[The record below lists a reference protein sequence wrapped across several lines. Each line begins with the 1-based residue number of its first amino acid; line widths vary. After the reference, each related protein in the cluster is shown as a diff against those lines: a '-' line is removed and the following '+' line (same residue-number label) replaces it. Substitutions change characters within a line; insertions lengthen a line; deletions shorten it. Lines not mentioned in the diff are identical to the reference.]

1 MTKLYLTD
9 HPDLIIERAG
19 NGWTIIR
26 LNRPKSL
33 HALDESLARS
43 IFEVVIQ
50 LADDD
55 ETLAIWMDS
64 STPKAFCAGGDV
76 RQLRQ
81 MSLDGNVKG
90 ADVFFREE
98 YAADLML
105 HQYSKPIVVW
115 GEGYVMG
122 GGMGLMMSAPFR
134 LVTPASKLAMPEI
147 NIGLFPDV
155 GGTRFL
161 AERGL
166 IGLFLGLTGALV
178 DAGDAHMLNWA
189 THISHLSKDAVLDKL
204 INLDWKAQSSI
215 TGHYHLVADALA
227 AIHRPVVGEALKN
240 SLDEIHRVCRGVD
253 FLEDYNAI
261 VALSEITS
269 NLWLKQAADNL
280 KNGSPSTAAL
290 TWLLWQ
296 WASAKD
302 RPWAQV
308 FALEIQLAEW
318 KIRHPDFNE
327 GVRARLVDKDNK
339 PVWQVQKVESLKQA
353 LGGVPNAD
361 DESWREILKKFGVI

>member
-1 MTKLYLTD
+1 MTTLNITD
-9 HPDLIIERAG
+9 HPDLITERAG
-19 NGWTIIR
+19 NGWTIVR

-43 IFEVVIQ
+43 IFDVIIY
-50 LADDD
+50 LASDA
-55 ETLAIWMDS
+55 ETKAIWLDS

-81 MSLDGNVKG
+81 MSLDDNAAG
-90 ADVFFREE
+90 ADMFFKEE

-115 GEGYVMG
+115 AEGYVMG
-122 GGMGLMMSAPFR
+122 GGMGLLMGAPFR
-134 LVTPASKLAMPEI
+134 IVTPTSKLSMPEI

-155 GGTRFL
+155 GGSRFL

-166 IGLFLGLTGALV
+166 LGLFLGLTGSIL
-178 DAGDAHMLNWA
+178 DAGDSHTVNWA
-189 THISHLSKDAVLDKL
+189 THISHLPKEAVLESMVA
-204 INLDWKAQSSI
+204 LDWNTQDSI
-215 TGHYHLVADALA
+215 TGHYHLVADKLA
-227 AIHRPVVGEALKN
+227 AIHRPLIGEALKN
-240 SLDEIHRVCRGVD
+240 SLDEIAHVCHGID
-253 FLEDYNAI
+253 FIADYQAI
-261 VALSEITS
+261 IALAETSS
-269 NLWLKQAADNL
+269 NLWLKQAGSNL
-280 KNGSPSTAAL
+280 KHGSPSTAAL

-296 WASAKD
+296 WASAAD

-308 FALEIQLAEW
+308 FNLEIRLAEW

-339 PVWQVQKVESLKQA
+339 PVWQVQLVESLLQA
-353 LGGVPNAD
+353 LGGVPETD
-361 DESWREILKKFGVI
+361 DESWCEMLRKYNVV

>member
-1 MTKLYLTD
+1 MTRLHLTD
-9 HPDLIIERAG
+9 HPDLIVERAG

-43 IFEVVIQ
+43 IFEVVIA
-50 LADDD
+50 LASDN
-55 ETLAIWMDS
+55 ETQAIWMDS

-81 MSLDGNVKG
+81 MSLDGNVNG
-90 ADVFFREE
+90 ADIFFREE

-122 GGMGLMMSAPFR
+122 GGMGLMMAAPFR
-134 LVTPASKLAMPEI
+134 LVTPTSKLAMPEI

-155 GGTRFL
+155 GATRFL

-189 THISHLSKDAVLDKL
+189 THVSYLSKEDVLAKL
-204 INLDWKAQSSI
+204 VALNWTAQNST

-227 AIHRPVVGEALKN
+227 VIHRPVVGEAFKN
-240 SLDEIHRVCRGVD
+240 SLDEIYRVCRGMD
-253 FLEDYNAI
+253 FIEDYNAI
-261 VALSEITS
+261 ISLSEITS
-269 NLWLKQAADNL
+269 NRWLKQAADNL

-296 WASAKD
+296 WANAAN

-327 GVRARLVDKDNK
+327 GVRARLVDKDNQ
-339 PVWQVQKVESLKQA
+339 PVWQVQQVESLAQA
-353 LGGVPNAD
+353 LGGVPSGD
-361 DESWREILKKFGVI
+361 DESWLGILQKFGVV